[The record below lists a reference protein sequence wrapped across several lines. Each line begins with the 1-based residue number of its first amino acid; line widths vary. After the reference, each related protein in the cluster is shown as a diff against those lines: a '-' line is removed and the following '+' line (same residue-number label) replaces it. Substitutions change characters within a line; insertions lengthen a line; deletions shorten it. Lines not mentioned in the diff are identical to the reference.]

1 MSRVHLVNPSSQS
14 FGVGIITPRWLDV
27 LAAATGCRCG
37 DGDVIWPRVVAD
49 GFAAELRPIYDGGRL
64 VTARSVRRDGHD
76 GSATRADGYS
86 SGSQCR
92 ISRFRASSNQRSIKV
107 SFRRGT
113 PWRR

>member
-14 FGVGIITPRWLDV
+14 FGVGVITPRWLDV

-64 VTARSVRRDGHD
+64 VTARSVSQLYRQMYANTGIATD
-76 GSATRADGYS
+76 SARM
-86 SGSQCR
+86 
-92 ISRFRASSNQRSIKV
+92 QRSA
-107 SFRRGT
+107 R
-113 PWRR
+113 WA